1 MSELHIVTVATES
14 KYYFPYLIE
23 SCKRHGKELEVLG
36 YGEIWKGFNWR
47 FKLIIDYLKKLPK
60 DDIVCFIDG
69 YDVLCVRD
77 LNEMKKIFLEK
88 RNKTGCEIIIG
99 INDFNNN
106 YIYNLA
112 AYIYFGK
119 CNNSYINAGA
129 YIGYVN
135 DLLKIINEIH
145 KMNSKDDADDQI
157 LITEYCNKGNNNI
170 YIDNNFE
177 LFVTLLC
184 PLIEIDQYLEIS
196 EDTKV
201 IKYKS
206 EQPFFIHA
214 NGYGYLDRII
224 MRLGYS
230 IELNKIKNELF
241 YNFLEK
247 KVFLYVYMILKNNI
261 ILIIFIILLFLL
273 FFYISKNH
281 KKIMKKFI
289 KKNIKKIK

>member
-14 KYYFPYLIE
+14 KYYFPYLMK

-36 YGEIWKGFNWR
+36 FGEIWKGFNWR
-47 FKLIIDYLKKLPK
+47 FKLMIDYLNKLPK

-119 CNNSYINAGA
+119 CNNSYINAGV
-129 YIGYVN
+129 YIGYAKE
-135 DLLKIINEIH
+135 LLKVISEIH
-145 KMNSKDDADDQI
+145 KINNKDDADDQV
-157 LITEYCNKGNNNI
+157 LITEYCNKSNINI
-170 YIDNNFE
+170 YIDTKFE
-177 LFVTLLC
+177 LFLSILC
-184 PLIEIDQYLEIS
+184 PLIEIDKYLEIS
-196 EDTKV
+196 EDK
-201 IKYKS
+201 IINYKS
-206 EQPFFIHA
+206 NQPFFIHA
-214 NGYGYLDRII
+214 NGYGYLDGTIKK
-224 MRLGYS
+224 LGYP

-247 KVFLYVYMILKNNI
+247 KIFLYLFMILKNNI
-261 ILIIFIILLFLL
+261 VLIILIIIL
-273 FFYISKNH
+273 FFFLFYINNNY
-281 KKIMKKFI
+281 KKII
-289 KKNIKKIK
+289 KKLKFSKKIKKII